1 MSYVVTR
8 YGIEVDLSYEHKTT
22 CPWCSSVGNDK
33 SGNNLHVYGLDE
45 NGKHRGAHCFAGLK
59 HTIPSEEYMEK
70 SGWGY
75 EYDEEFDNMGLEFNK
90 EVHDKLKENTGLDS
104 KGYRGIRTE
113 ISKFFGVRYQ
123 YSEEDGSVSKSLY
136 PITKDYE
143 ISGYKVRNHPK
154 DFRGAIGE
162 VGASTDL
169 FGQFRFKTTTGTILI
184 VGGEIDMLSAFQ
196 MLKDAQK
203 DKRFD
208 PVAVVSSTVGETS
221 AFKQVQA
228 QYEWMNQAKKI
239 IVAMDSDEAGQ
250 EAAKKLVDVLPRGKV
265 YVMKMRMKDPNE
277 YLLAGREQEFIND
290 FWAAKPYAPEG
301 VKSASESF
309 DEIEEELLKP
319 RITLPPF
326 MHKMQE
332 MCGGGFIQGRI
343 ANIIADTSV
352 GKSTF
357 VNRMVYHWIFHS
369 PEVPTIVSLEAT
381 AGQYMLEMLTIHLQ
395 NNLRWVMTDIEIID
409 YLKSEDGQRLKEE
422 LCFKEDGSPRFYL
435 IDDRTGDIKDT
446 EKQVEKLFKQ
456 YGSKMF
462 VFDVLTN
469 LLEGSSEQHIDD
481 HMHFQ
486 RNMVKHGI
494 TFVNVLHTRKPPNSS
509 DGKPRKVTEYDAKNS
524 GTFVQSAAYNIVM
537 NRDKLA
543 EDDIVKNT
551 TEVDLPKCRGGK
563 TGSAG
568 NWYFDFMTATCH
580 DLEDFKQQNPEKFVK
595 VNF

>member
-75 EYDEEFDNMGLEFNK
+75 EYYEEFDNMGLEFNK

>member
-409 YLKSEDGQRLKEE
+409 YLKSEDGQRIKEE

-568 NWYFDFMTATCH
+568 DWYFDFMTATCH